1 MINVKWVM
9 IVLICDLSMYIS
21 RDSCCSKNTRNTTTN
36 YVEELEH
43 MAKSLLN
50 YKYLHI
56 FQSLFFC
63 DSKVELDI
71 YYLSSGY
78 VHSSKITCPSKTLQ
92 KPSFLRNIFK
102 KNFIIWIWQ
111 ILLEHF
117 IKHKPLIPEEYLRT
131 WFIIHRFYSRSY
143 LYVDC
148 I

>member
-21 RDSCCSKNTRNTTTN
+21 CDSCCSKNTRNTTTN
-36 YVEELEH
+36 YVEELDY

-71 YYLSSGY
+71 YHLSSGY
-78 VHSSKITCPSKTLQ
+78 VHSSKITCLVK
-92 KPSFLRNIFK
+92 RFK
-102 KNFIIWIWQ
+102 NQVF
-111 ILLEHF
+111 
-117 IKHKPLIPEEYLRT
+117 
-131 WFIIHRFYSRSY
+131 
-143 LYVDC
+143 
-148 I
+148 

>member
-1 MINVKWVM
+1 MSYDIDMWSFNVHFARFM
-9 IVLICDLSMYIS
+9 LL
-21 RDSCCSKNTRNTTTN
+21 KNTRNTTTN

-78 VHSSKITCPSKTLQ
+78 VHSSKITCLVK
-92 KPSFLRNIFK
+92 RFK
-102 KNFIIWIWQ
+102 NQVF
-111 ILLEHF
+111 
-117 IKHKPLIPEEYLRT
+117 
-131 WFIIHRFYSRSY
+131 
-143 LYVDC
+143 
-148 I
+148 